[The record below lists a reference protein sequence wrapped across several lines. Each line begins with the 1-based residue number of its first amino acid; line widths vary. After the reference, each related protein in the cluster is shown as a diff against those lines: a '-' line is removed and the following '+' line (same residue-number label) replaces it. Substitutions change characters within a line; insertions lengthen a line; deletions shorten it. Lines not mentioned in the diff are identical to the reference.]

1 MERIGEALRDCFRA
15 PGNNLFREV
24 EGRLIGDAFQF
35 CESNQV
41 RTAELLG
48 ISRNV
53 VRTLLKRYGL
63 IADGLDRLEEHGG
76 RRHDE
81 QPLAARNRSAAANFR
96 PDGVPGASCEY
107 PLILSIFPFRRRTE
121 SFISGAFNP
130 LM

>member
-63 IADGLDRLEEHGG
+63 IADGMEVE
-76 RRHDE
+76 
-81 QPLAARNRSAAANFR
+81 
-96 PDGVPGASCEY
+96 DGVDNEASAGVLREGALAMMPYHS
-107 PLILSIFPFRRRTE
+107 
-121 SFISGAFNP
+121 A
-130 LM
+130 